1 MVYWVLGLTVSSLLA
16 YLSFEIYMERKRKR
30 DIYPTSLYH
39 QLRLLNIII
48 PMSYTVLDDPVFQNF
63 KTVRLKIYGLL
74 KQPKT
79 KRAVMETLDTMAVH
93 EIAILNEI
101 RQTVKQ
107 GVPIT
112 DPHIKH
118 AIQTV
123 THELHK
129 LYDEFCDA
137 QTARLQMEVRTLETL
152 KQQEQNRKDWL

>member
-1 MVYWVLGLTVSSLLA
+1 MIYWIIGTTVSAMVA
-16 YLSFEIYMERKRKR
+16 YVAIEIYMERRRKR
-30 DIYPTSLYH
+30 YIYPTSLYH

-48 PMSYTVLDDPVFQNF
+48 PMSYQVIDDPVFQNF

-79 KRAVMETLDTMAVH
+79 KHAVMQTLDTMAVH

-137 QTARLQMEVRTLETL
+137 QTSRLQMEVRTLETI
-152 KQQEQNRKDWL
+152 KQQEQNGKDWL